1 MIVKNL
7 CKAYKTK
14 EVLDDVSFCI
24 QVGDKIGLVG
34 VNGCGK
40 STLLKIL
47 AGEEVPDSGEI
58 ILNKNESVAILKQ
71 EIDTNL
77 YDMTILDYLKKQSG
91 IGNIEQQLHTFEQ
104 DLNVQNME
112 QYGELLNQFLA
123 CDGYS
128 FDTNVQ
134 TVLSGLRLNKNLADK
149 VGILSGGEKI
159 KLMLATVLLST
170 SEVLLLDEPTN
181 NLDFASVEYLIC
193 YLKSIKKS
201 YIVVSHDEKFL
212 DEVTT
217 KTFELK
223 NGHLT
228 EFPFS
233 CSKYLEVQEMAFEQR
248 KKQYLEASEQ
258 QNILRTKI
266 NEAKTAAN
274 PSKRKVAKD
283 NDKIAHDFKVGN
295 AENKSGALVKK
306 LTKQLDNIEIDTEFR
321 DKPVFDFRI
330 NETEEKTSKDI
341 VLKNLICGYD
351 GFNTCTFNLTIPFG
365 TRILIKGGNGSGKTT
380 LLKTLLGEIPPK
392 SGDIYIGRGVKIGY
406 IEQNT
411 LVNDKLD
418 LNMLSYVVG
427 DNKDIDKSFV
437 YQILNSF
444 GVPYEEKDKPFKKF
458 SAGQRTKIN
467 LAKLAI
473 NKVNTLVLDEPTNHL
488 DLESTQILYSALES
502 FKGTIIAV
510 THNMALVD
518 CLQPDIIFDM
528 DRCAVENKS
537 FVQNN

>member
-14 EVLDDVSFCI
+14 EVLDNVSFEI
-24 QVGDKIGLVG
+24 QTGDKIGLVG

-40 STLLKIL
+40 STLLRIL
-47 AGEEVPDSGEI
+47 AGEEKPDFGEVK
-58 ILNKNESVAILKQ
+58 LNSNESVAILKQ

-77 YDMTILDYLKKQSG
+77 YEMTILNYLKKQSG
-91 IGNIEQQLHTFEQ
+91 IGDIEQQLNALEQ
-104 DLNVQNME
+104 DLNEQNME
-112 QYGELLNQFLA
+112 LYGELLNQFLA
-123 CDGYS
+123 CDGYN

-134 TVLSGLRLNKNLADK
+134 AILSGLKLNKNLDDK

-170 SEVLLLDEPTN
+170 SETLLFDEPTN
-181 NLDFASVEYLIC
+181 NLDFASVEFLIG

-201 YIVVSHDEKFL
+201 YMVVSHDEKFL

-223 NGHLT
+223 NGHIT

-248 KKQYLEASEQ
+248 KKQYQEAKEQ
-258 QNILRTKI
+258 QTYLKNKLAQATVTASSTKGKQ
-266 NEAKTAAN
+266 A
-274 PSKRKVAKD
+274 RD
-283 NDKIAHDFKVGN
+283 NDKIAHDYKVGKG
-295 AENKSGALVKK
+295 ENKSGALVKK
-306 LTKQLDNIEIDTEFR
+306 LTKQLENVEIDTEFR

-330 NETEEKTSKDI
+330 NETEEKASKDV
-341 VLKNLICGYD
+341 VLRNLVCGYD
-351 GFNTCTFNLTIPFG
+351 GFSTCKFNLTIPFG
-365 TRILIKGGNGSGKTT
+365 SRVLIKGGNGSGKTT
-380 LLKTLLGEIPPK
+380 LLKTLLGEISPK

-411 LVNDKLD
+411 LLSDKLD
-418 LNMLSYVVG
+418 LNMLSYIIG
-427 DNKDIDKSFV
+427 DSTEIDKSFV

-444 GVPYEEKDKPFKKF
+444 GVPYEEKDKSFKEF

-488 DLESTQILYSALES
+488 DLEATQILYSALDS

-510 THNMALVD
+510 THNMTLVD
-518 CLQPDIIFDM
+518 CLHPDIVFDM
-528 DRCAVENKS
+528 DSCTVENKS
-537 FVQNN
+537 FVQNT